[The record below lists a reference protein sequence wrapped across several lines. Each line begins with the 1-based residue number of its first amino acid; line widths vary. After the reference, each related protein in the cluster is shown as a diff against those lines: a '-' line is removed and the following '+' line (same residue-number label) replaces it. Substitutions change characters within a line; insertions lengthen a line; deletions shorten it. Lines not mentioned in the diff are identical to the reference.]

1 MDLDEIPAAISNPER
16 LSSMLSEL
24 GMSFRSAEAYEAARK
39 AGIEVS
45 ERTLRK
51 DLNQAVDAGL
61 LERGASGVWL
71 KSRSKMQKIRVRI
84 GLALLAAGEWGTM
97 PMQEGRSFSGP
108 TPEDLEETIDKYE
121 DVFRAF

>member
-1 MDLDEIPAAISNPER
+1 
-16 LSSMLSEL
+16 MLSEL